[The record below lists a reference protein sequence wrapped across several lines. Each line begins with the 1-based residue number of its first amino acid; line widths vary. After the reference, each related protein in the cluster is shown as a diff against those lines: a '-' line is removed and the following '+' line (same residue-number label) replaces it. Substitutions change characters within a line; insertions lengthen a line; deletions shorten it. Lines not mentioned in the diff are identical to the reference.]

1 LETSARMDGRLHVA
15 PSYGLGLFLNVVRN
29 SASLEAATVSCLIDS
44 SKRENAS
51 LQSEG
56 FHKVGLSSRRL
67 KCLVRR
73 LKCLVN
79 GTRITEIVV
88 GADRWALEC
97 FMSVPW
103 TTFAT
108 LSVLGVSS
116 DIVTLPII
124 SRAPRPFP
132 RSIFAPSRMV
142 GNCGWSF
149 LHRCHSRLGPLI
161 RSRRVVTSMTRRS
174 RNSERFRIVLWR
186 QSVEDRVAAAP
197 RNS

>member
-1 LETSARMDGRLHVA
+1 MDGRLHVA

-29 SASLEAATVSCLIDS
+29 SASLEAATVSYSIDS
-44 SKRENAS
+44 SKRENAP

-67 KCLVRR
+67 KCLV
-73 LKCLVN
+73 N
-79 GTRITEIVV
+79 GTQITEIVV

-97 FMSVPW
+97 LMSVPW

-124 SRAPRPFP
+124 SCPSAFPLKHFRPFQTT
-132 RSIFAPSRMV
+132 A
-142 GNCGWSF
+142 
-149 LHRCHSRLGPLI
+149 RLGQGP
-161 RSRRVVTSMTRRS
+161 
-174 RNSERFRIVLWR
+174 
-186 QSVEDRVAAAP
+186 P
-197 RNS
+197 